1 MALRLRRGT
10 DAQRLT
16 LDGVAL
22 PVPAEGELIYT
33 TDTKKLYVG
42 DGATTGGIAVDVA
55 NSTLSVDDLSDVD
68 ITSVAPTAGQ
78 SLVWNDSDNEFQP
91 GDATILSDKSINAL
105 LDVDTASNVPTVG
118 QVLKW
123 NGTKFVPNDD
133 QSGGLVVGA
142 TYQINITGD
151 VTGDV
156 TGDTAGT
163 HTGAV
168 TGDVTGDLTGDVT
181 GSVFADDSTTVIDGL
196 NGQVLGNV
204 VNSTVTTQ
212 DVNTAI
218 LRLSGLDSTGNN
230 KAGIKITTDGNAD
243 DGYSLFDIDAATES
257 DVGSSVVFTKSRGT
271 HASRAAVQD
280 GDEILGINYF
290 GYDSANNPGAAAVIQ
305 VAVDGTPTAGFVP
318 GSIVFG
324 TTNPVTGTVAAL
336 TLNAQQTAVFGGA
349 ATFANMT
356 TGVRNA
362 LTPAAGMVVFNTT
375 ETKLQVYTGIA
386 WVDLH

>member
-55 NSTLSVDDLSDVD
+55 NSTLSVDDLTDVD
-68 ITSVAPTAGQ
+68 ITTVAPTDGQ
-78 SLVWNDSDNEFQP
+78 SLVWNDSDSEFQP
-91 GDATILSDKSINAL
+91 GDATVLFNKSINL
-105 LDVDTASNVPTVG
+105 LSDVDTASNAPVVG

-123 NGTKFVPNDD
+123 DGASFVPAND
-133 QSGGLVVGA
+133 QSGGLISGA
-142 TYQINITGD
+142 TYDINITGD
-151 VTGDV
+151 VN
-156 TGDTAGT
+156 
-163 HTGAV
+163 
-168 TGDVTGDLTGDVT
+168 
-181 GSVFADDSTTVIDGL
+181 GSLFATDSTAIIDGTD
-196 NGQVLGNV
+196 GRVLGNV

-230 KAGIKITTDGNAD
+230 KAGIAITTDGNAD
-243 DGYSLFDIDAATES
+243 DGYSLFDIDAAKES

-271 HASRAAVQD
+271 HAARTGLND
-280 GDEILGINYF
+280 EDEILGINYF
-290 GYDSANNPGAAAVIQ
+290 GYDSDNAPSPVAVIQ
-305 VAVDGTPTAGFVP
+305 VAVDGTPTSGKVP

-336 TLNAQQTAVFGGA
+336 SLNAQQTAVFGGA
-349 ATFANMT
+349 AQLASYADT
-356 TGVRNA
+356 TARDA
-362 LTPAAGMVVFNTT
+362 AIPTPTAGMMIYLTATN
-375 ETKLQVYTGIA
+375 KAQVWNGSA
-386 WVDLH
+386 WTDLH